1 MKTSSMKDM
10 IKLSFGEE
18 LGNALTHGIAAVFY
32 LFSLP
37 VISVLAYIKG
47 GVIQSLG
54 ISIYGICMFLMFL
67 GSCIYHAMEFGS
79 SQKYVMRKLDHSFI
93 YLAIAG
99 TYTPV
104 LLTIV
109 KGWLGVILLIVEWVM
124 TILGIIL
131 TSVSKNYHKRLT
143 LTLYLVMGWI
153 AIFILPTLIAN
164 SSMIFLALIILG
176 GIFYTIGVYFYNQK
190 WPYAHFIWH
199 IFIMLASIAHFIAV
213 VFFI

>member
-1 MKTSSMKDM
+1 MSESMKNM

-18 LGNALTHGIAAVFY
+18 VGNATSHGVAAIFY

-37 VISVLAYIKG
+37 VISVYAYAVG
-47 GVIQSLG
+47 GIARSVG
-54 ISIYGICMFLMFL
+54 ISIYGVCMFLMFV
-67 GSCIYHAMEFGS
+67 GSCIYHAMPYGS

-104 LLTIV
+104 LISIVGGTLGIVLLVIEWACTIF
-109 KGWLGVILLIVEWVM
+109 
-124 TILGIIL
+124 GIIL
-131 TSVSKNYHKRLT
+131 TSVSKNYHKRLS

-153 AIFILPTLIAN
+153 AIFILPTLISN
-164 SSMIFLALIILG
+164 SSFVFLGLIVLG
-176 GIFYTIGVYFYNQK
+176 GIFYTIGVIFYNQK
-190 WPYAHFIWH
+190 WAYAHFIWH
-199 IFIMLASIAHFIAV
+199 IFIILASIAHFIAV